1 MRYTNYDGVQI
12 IKSFEGIE
20 DGNPSTVNLDPYID
34 PVGIWTIGW
43 GHAINYE
50 GSFLTVEEDPN
61 GDIAS
66 SLFPE
71 GISYHEAENL
81 LFEDLV
87 IVQKQVDGCVEVY
100 IHDNQFSA
108 LVSFT
113 FNVGI
118 GNLLQ
123 STLLKKLNM
132 GDYLG
137 AANEFP
143 KWRKSNGQVFNGLVR
158 RREAE
163 RNLFLKNRIK
173 D

>member
-1 MRYTNYDGVQI
+1 MRNINYDGLQI

-20 DGNPSTVNLDPYID
+20 DGDPSTVNLDPYVD

-43 GHAINYE
+43 GHAIRYK
-50 GSFLTVEEDPN
+50 GSYLTVEDDPN
-61 GDIAS
+61 GIICR
-66 SLFPE
+66 SLFPN

-81 LFEDLV
+81 LFEDLI
-87 IVQKQVDGCVEVY
+87 IVQKQVDNCVEVY
-100 IHDNQFSA
+100 LHDNQFSA

-118 GNLLQ
+118 GNLLE

-143 KWRKSNGQVFNGLVR
+143 KWRKSNGKVFNGLVR

-163 RNLFLKNRIK
+163 RNLFLNNRIK